1 MDAICCNSARQL
13 PCAFL
18 SFRGFKILRK
28 CQLGYCQSS
37 SATAIASFSRDAAS
51 AVITRAR
58 PRLLEANKVDEA
70 NALFKRVNSLEE
82 LFGKDGLQAAVALVW
97 GKPAGA
103 GEAYESDIKSR
114 CTSMLQIPYCR
125 SLPWPR
131 ECS

>member
-13 PCAFL
+13 RLPQL
-18 SFRGFKILRK
+18 SRL
-28 CQLGYCQSS
+28 QNSAQMPAGYCQSS

-97 GKPAGA
+97 GKPAPAGA
-103 GEAYESDIKSR
+103 GEAYESEPSR
-114 CTSMLQIPYCR
+114 VCR
-125 SLPWPR
+125 RPFGLSYAAMAD
-131 ECS
+131 CSSTA